1 MTKCKLFFKAI
12 CEDKTF
18 RNQKIMVFETSP
30 CKYKDL
36 FFHVF
41 WILVFLITRVRWSN
55 DRFPKTQNLI
65 LCFDSCV
72 QKHGKHSN
80 TQNSGSVTTRAS
92 LWSEFFWRSN
102 LKFFIFHNRENF
114 KISMFTKR
122 FIFKINEN
130 SMILEQISAKGKM
143 DFWCRG
149 VINFTNWLSHRR
161 VLPWKPTVPR

>member
-1 MTKCKLFFKAI
+1 MTTCKLFFKSI

-92 LWSEFFWRSN
+92 LWSESFWRSD
-102 LKFFIFHNRENF
+102 LKIFIFRFHENF
-114 KISMFTKR
+114 KNSMFTKR
-122 FIFKINEN
+122 FIFQVNEN
-130 SMILEQISAKGKM
+130 SMILDQISATTQDGFLM
-143 DFWCRG
+143 YGGGW
-149 VINFTNWLSHRR
+149 
-161 VLPWKPTVPR
+161 

>member
-1 MTKCKLFFKAI
+1 MTTCKLFFKSI

-92 LWSEFFWRSN
+92 LWSEIFWRSD

-114 KISMFTKR
+114 KIPTFTLR

-149 VINFTNWLSHRR
+149 GW
-161 VLPWKPTVPR
+161 